1 LKWLRIAAQKILV
14 LCAVG
19 RPRNGGASTID
30 GDVPAPCPCMH
41 ADVGKVLVVKPRV
54 LLSFVC
60 KGSNE
65 AWILLSCAC
74 STTTTGL
81 QLKAEKVELE
91 FTLYSQVRKNSE
103 TDSNGVAAS
112 LLDYLVDKKIKLF

>member
-74 STTTTGL
+74 STRSTAQGR
-81 QLKAEKVELE
+81 KVELE